1 MDDENKELSAEIKL
15 KLLQVEKDA
24 EKHNIPRSKIFKSA
38 LSGMVALAVIPFFG
52 IMRFEIWQV
61 MLFSLIFGAA
71 GFGLFAMA
79 AICRSNKK

>member
-1 MDDENKELSAEIKL
+1 MDDENKELSAELKL
-15 KLLQVEKDA
+15 KLLQVEKEA
-24 EKHNIPRSKIFKSA
+24 EKQTVPRAKILKSA
-38 LSGMVALAVIPFFG
+38 LAGMVALAVIPFFG
-52 IMRFEIWQV
+52 LMRFEIWQV